1 LGFERLIKFRNPDT
15 HHIGIF
21 IHGRRYAV
29 SNLYVD
35 LAIFGDAG
43 DARASCRKSRDVSSR
58 GKFAAR
64 DTIGGRWRWMMLDV
78 LFLALGLGFF
88 AAGCLYLYACDR
100 L

>member
-1 LGFERLIKFRNPDT
+1 MGGVIPSRIYTSISRF
-15 HHIGIF
+15 
-21 IHGRRYAV
+21 
-29 SNLYVD
+29 
-35 LAIFGDAG
+35 LAMQATP
-43 DARASCRKSRDVSSR
+43 ARPVAKSRDVSSR